1 MNTVTET
8 TDKDMSECQ
17 REWEDI
23 LVDEFLVQNG
33 CQCTEEVPREH
44 SHEDLQFGKDY
55 IGRTFKNLHK

>member
-1 MNTVTET
+1 
-8 TDKDMSECQ
+8 MSECQ

-33 CQCTEEVPREH
+33 CQCAEEVPREH